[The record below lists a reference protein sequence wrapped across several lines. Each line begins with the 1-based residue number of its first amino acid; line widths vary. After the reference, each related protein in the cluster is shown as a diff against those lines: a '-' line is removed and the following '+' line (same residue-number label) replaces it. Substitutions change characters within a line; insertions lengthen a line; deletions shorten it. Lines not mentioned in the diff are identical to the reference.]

1 MEKFQENFFQS
12 GDLQSCIDV
21 GQIMENIQREQF
33 IVNFIFES
41 FIKTWK
47 QFQRQQKSA
56 EQTEGI
62 TTSLLNWKNTNDSEM
77 KTLENQMELLRKR
90 KEQIKQNS
98 TEMSALAN
106 QLRQRLEL
114 IRGSKEQSEL
124 GREGEFLIIELPACL

>member
-1 MEKFQENFFQS
+1 MDFSGMSQTLGSIRNNNNEGNNS

-33 IVNFIFES
+33 I
-41 FIKTWK
+41 
-47 QFQRQQKSA
+47 RQQKSA

-124 GREGEFLIIELPACL
+124 GREDST

>member
-1 MEKFQENFFQS
+1 MDFSGMSQTLGSIRNNNNEGNNS

-33 IVNFIFES
+33 I
-41 FIKTWK
+41 
-47 QFQRQQKSA
+47 RQQKSA

-124 GREGEFLIIELPACL
+124 GREVHNFYQKRSKK